1 MVVTDWQMSA
11 ELAAMGPGAS
21 GNGVSTMT
29 VPRSAPGPGVSLH
42 AYDIAVLVVYFV
54 FVIGVGVWVSSLEV
68 GGWGRDRLSSAAD
81 HRAGGRGGQ
90 KAGYVWEAQG
100 PLYKDIKGGSPSQP
114 FHLEMGN

>member
-1 MVVTDWQMSA
+1 
-11 ELAAMGPGAS
+11 MGPGAS